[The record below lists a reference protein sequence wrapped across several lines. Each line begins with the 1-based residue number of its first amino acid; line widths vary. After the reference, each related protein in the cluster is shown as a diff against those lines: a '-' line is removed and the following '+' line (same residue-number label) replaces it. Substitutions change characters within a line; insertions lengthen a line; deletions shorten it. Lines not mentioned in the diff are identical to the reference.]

1 MENWIEI
8 LKPGTFVAKNGK
20 QVTITSEDLDH
31 LVQGFDPEKAAAPLV
46 FGHPED
52 NHPAYGWADQLKR
65 AGDVLLARFKQV
77 PQAVKDLVS
86 AGHYKKISV
95 SLTPDKK
102 TLRHVG
108 LLGAARPAVPG
119 LADVAFKAEDDDI
132 LIYFSNPSDKETNMG
147 EIEELR
153 AKLAAEE
160 KARKDAEAKAT
171 AAETK
176 LSESKKQA
184 LEASLDARIDTLV
197 GKQILAGDKPL
208 VKQIAMALGES
219 GQEIELSEGAGK
231 KGLDAHLF
239 DFLSTLPDRKLLHE
253 FSNPDPDKEDGKN
266 QGGGSTDMMGRV

>member
-1 MENWIEI
+1 MENWLEI
-8 LKPGTFVAKNGK
+8 LKPGTFIAKNGK
-20 QVTITSEDLDH
+20 QVTITSEDLDN
-31 LVQGFDPEKAAAPLV
+31 LVQGFDPEKSAAPLV

-52 NHPAYGWADQLKR
+52 NHPAYGWADKIKR

-108 LLGAARPAVPG
+108 LLGAARPAVQG
-119 LADVAFKAEDDDI
+119 LADVKFSGGDDVTID
-132 LIYFSNPSDKETNMG
+132 FSNPTKKETDMG
-147 EIEELR
+147 EVEELK

-160 KARKDAEAKAT
+160 TARKEAQAKAQAAEAQ
-171 AAETK
+171 
-176 LSESKKQA
+176 LSESKKKA
-184 LEASLDARIDTLV
+184 LEASMESRIDALV

-219 GQEIELSEGAGK
+219 GQEIELSEGKGK

-239 DFLSTLPDRKLLHE
+239 DFLSTLPDRNLLNE
-253 FSNPDPDKEDGKN
+253 FSNPNPDKGDEN
-266 QGGGSTDMMGRV
+266 ESGGSPEMMGRV